1 MARYTCFFTLAIP
14 VDDLHQAVRQVLET
28 CNLKVLYNTDEY
40 MMARENPGG
49 VPFPKLVTLEILID
63 RTKATAEE
71 VSMKCVMK
79 NEELPLQV
87 DNHCYKMFEKINL
100 ALTESSHWK
109 LVETV
114 SS

>member
-14 VDDLHQAVRQVLET
+14 VSDLHQAVGQVLET
-28 CNLKVLYNTDEY
+28 CNLKVLYKTEEY

-49 VPFPKLVTLEILID
+49 VAFPKLVTVEVLID
-63 RTKATAEE
+63 RTQATAEE
-71 VSMKCVMK
+71 VSMKCVIK

-87 DNHCYKMFEKINL
+87 NNHCYKMFEQIHQ
-100 ALTESSHWK
+100 ALIESSHWK

-114 SS
+114 TQ